1 MLAMPPLREV
11 VGSEDE
17 MIHDSVFLK
26 NLEVSIE
33 KIEKVQSISE

>member
-1 MLAMPPLREV
+1 

-26 NLEVSIE
+26 NHKNLEVSIE
-33 KIEKVQSISE
+33 KDRKGSEYFRVVYVV